1 MEILPILYALRRN
14 KVGAV
19 LIGLQIALT
28 LAIVCNCLS
37 IIQAYRGQRA
47 RPSGV
52 DEANIFTM
60 NSNWIGEPDDLQ
72 ADIAADLAAL
82 RALPG
87 VVDAD
92 ATDGFPLAGLG
103 GGTEISRKPDRQ
115 QSDGYTAEYFV
126 DEH

>member
-1 MEILPILYALRRN
+1 MEILPILQALRR
-14 KVGAV
+14 KKFGAV

-37 IIQAYRGQRA
+37 IIQAYRGQMA

-60 NSNWIGEPDDLQ
+60 NSDWIGEPDDLKAQ
-72 ADIAADLAAL
+72 IVADLAAL
-82 RALPG
+82 RSLPG

-92 ATDGFPLAGLG
+92 ATNGFPL
-103 GGTEISRKPDRQ
+103 
-115 QSDGYTAEYFV
+115 
-126 DEH
+126 